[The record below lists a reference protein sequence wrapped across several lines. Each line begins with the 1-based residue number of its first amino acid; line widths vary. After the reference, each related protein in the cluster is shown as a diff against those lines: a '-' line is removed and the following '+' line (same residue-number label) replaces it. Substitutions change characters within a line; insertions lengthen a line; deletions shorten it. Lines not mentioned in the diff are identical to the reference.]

1 MGMIGAAI
9 KATGMRGGGLLAGGA
24 IGLGRSV
31 WGEKI

>member
-1 MGMIGAAI
+1 MGMVGAAI

-31 WGEKI
+31 RSKKI